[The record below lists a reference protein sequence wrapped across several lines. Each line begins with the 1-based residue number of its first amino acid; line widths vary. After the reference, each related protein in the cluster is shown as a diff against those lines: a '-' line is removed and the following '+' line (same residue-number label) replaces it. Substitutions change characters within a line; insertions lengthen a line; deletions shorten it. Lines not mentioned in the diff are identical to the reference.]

1 MKNKLIIQIW
11 SDILCPFCY
20 IGKRKIEEAISQ
32 FKNRKSVVIEW
43 KSFQLDPKFISSPK
57 KNMADHL
64 AKKYKKDTDWANSM
78 LDNMT
83 ENAKRAGLDFN
94 FDKVILA
101 NSLNA
106 HRLMHL
112 AKKYNLASELKEV
125 LFKAYFS
132 DGKNLNDFETLKTLA
147 VAVGMKLAEIEHV
160 LNSDLYHQ
168 DVLHDQKEAEAI
180 GINGVPFFIFDYKY
194 AVSGAQPVDTFLR
207 TIQKAWNE
215 GHFDNE
221 VGIINTMVTD
231 KQKTHG

>member
-1 MKNKLIIQIW
+1 MKNKLKIQIW

-20 IGKRKIEEAISQ
+20 IGKRKIDEAISQ
-32 FKNRKSVVIEW
+32 FKNKKSVVIEW
-43 KSFQLDPKFISSPK
+43 KSFQLDSNFIPSAN
-57 KNMADHL
+57 KNMTNHL

-83 ENAKRAGLDFN
+83 ENAKKSGLDFN
-94 FDKVILA
+94 FNKTILA

-125 LFKAYFS
+125 LFKAYFT

-147 VAVGMKLAEIEHV
+147 HEVGLDQVEIENV
-160 LNSDLYHQ
+160 LNSDLYKE
-168 DVLHDQKEAEAI
+168 DVLNDQKEAEAI

-194 AVSGAQPVDTFLR
+194 AVSGAQPVETFLR
-207 TIQKAWNE
+207 TIQKAWDE
-215 GHFDNE
+215 GHFDTK
-221 VGIINTMVTD
+221 VKLINTMVTD
-231 KQKTHG
+231 KLQKHG